1 MIIMKAPI
9 IDTMLKKLETAADA
23 QGILIDENE
32 DYKAMCQIVTDYVY
46 DGTIPTVEQKQYIAE
61 TLRAMYNTL
70 GLNYE
75 QTLNYLIEK
84 EWNK

>member
-1 MIIMKAPI
+1 MKAPI

-75 QTLNYLIEK
+75 QTLTYLIEK